1 MSEIISKDA
10 LINFSFG
17 VEEFM
22 IEGIGMVKIRA
33 LTRAEALS
41 VRGVEMP
48 FAVMEQTLI
57 AYAFVEPKLTIEDAK
72 RIQESTPAGLL
83 EPVTDR
89 IAKMSGMKADKPKE
103 MMKTFRE

>member
-1 MSEIISKDA
+1 MSEAISKDA
-10 LINFSFG
+10 LLNFSFG

-22 IEGIGMVKIRA
+22 IEGLGMVRIKA
-33 LTRAEALS
+33 LTRAQALS
-41 VRGVEMP
+41 VRGVDME

-57 AYAFVEPKLTIEDAK
+57 SYAFVEPKLTIEDVK

-89 IAKMSGMKADKPKE
+89 IAKLSGMKADKPKE
-103 MMKTFRE
+103 LMKTFRE